1 MTETVDARLLE
12 VSEQTKLV
20 RTASA
25 KVTSTAEEVR
35 KSVRKLRDQLNGP
48 SGDLATANAQLRK
61 ENEALKGLLEEQTG
75 TPLDVRSILPFRI
88 RGFPLGRSTARIA
101 TDEFCLL
108 PALTAHDM
116 AVRFVEGRACVRQLS
131 AKRVASVSS
140 AASPRSTNAPPQ
152 SPGRTSTA
160 GKECAPQ
167 PTTHARRTSQTP
179 ESLRDDV
186 TGAQVRLSAQG
197 ADDDAGAVRS
207 PQL

>member
-1 MTETVDARLLE
+1 MCSGKGDVTETVDARLLE

-101 TDEFCLL
+101 TDEFYLL
-108 PALTAHDM
+108 PALTAH
-116 AVRFVEGRACVRQLS
+116 G
-131 AKRVASVSS
+131 
-140 AASPRSTNAPPQ
+140 
-152 SPGRTSTA
+152 
-160 GKECAPQ
+160 CAF
-167 PTTHARRTSQTP
+167 
-179 ESLRDDV
+179 
-186 TGAQVRLSAQG
+186 
-197 ADDDAGAVRS
+197 
-207 PQL
+207 